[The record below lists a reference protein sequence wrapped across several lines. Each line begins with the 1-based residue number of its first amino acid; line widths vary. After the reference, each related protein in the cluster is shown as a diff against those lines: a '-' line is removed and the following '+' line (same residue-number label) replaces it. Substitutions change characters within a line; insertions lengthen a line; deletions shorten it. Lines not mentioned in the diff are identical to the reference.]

1 VPREK
6 EITMCALPAVGHEH
20 HAALL
25 PHVDALNDLAG
36 ELDSPGVANF
46 HVRLAA
52 EHGFIVGQLV
62 PHMER
67 AEATLYPELERL
79 MQNRHSMTP
88 MRREHEELRGLIAEL
103 GGFTG
108 RELTLSVRLRL
119 RRVLYRMYALLK
131 THLAEEEAYMG
142 LLERNLSEHEQEELG
157 RAMEHATAVRV

>member
-1 VPREK
+1 
-6 EITMCALPAVGHEH
+6 MCALPAVGHEH

-88 MRREHEELRGLIAEL
+88 MRHEHAVLRRLITEL
-103 GGFTG
+103 GASRGHITGFG
-108 RELTLSVRLRL
+108 AQLRL
-119 RRVLYRMYALLK
+119 RRLLFRMYALIK
-131 THLAEEEAYMG
+131 IHLGEEEAYIDI
-142 LLERNLSEHEQEELG
+142 LRRNLSPAEAAEVARGL
-157 RAMEHATAVRV
+157 AHATAD